1 MAAIDLMYVEEAGLK
16 ALQHAQDEL
25 KKSAQSRQLTAMLNK
40 RIRVAADPIKTDIK
54 SSAKQLTFTST
65 SRQGG
70 SRGNRNSK
78 QSKKTG
84 KWKKARGLREEMSF
98 GIKIR
103 IDKGAN
109 TAGVRIL
116 EDHPK
121 TEINRLARAINS
133 KGRIRHP
140 LFGNKDRWYMTKT
153 ENGQGWFDKPGQS
166 HLPRVTADINA
177 VVVDFTNEI
186 ARKIK

>member
-1 MAAIDLMYVEEAGLK
+1 MSAKDLIYVEEAGLK
-16 ALQHAQDEL
+16 ALQHAQNEL
-25 KKSAQSRQLTAMLNK
+25 KKSAESRQLTTMLNK
-40 RIRVAADPIKTDIK
+40 RIRVAADPIKTDLKNTAEKI
-54 SSAKQLTFTST
+54 TFTST
-65 SRQGG
+65 SRAGA
-70 SRGNRNSK
+70 SRSRRNRK
-78 QSKKTG
+78 QNKKSG
-84 KWKKARGLREEMSF
+84 KWKNAKGLRQEMST

-116 EDHPK
+116 EANAS
-121 TEINRLARAINS
+121 TEVNRLARAINS

-140 LFGNKDRWYMTKT
+140 LFGDKNHWYMTKT
-153 ENGQGWFDKPGQS
+153 SHGLGWFDNAGRS
-166 HLPRVTADINA
+166 HLPKVTADIKA

>member
-1 MAAIDLMYVEEAGLK
+1 MSAKDLIYVEEAGLK
-16 ALQHAQDEL
+16 ALQHAQNEL
-25 KKSAQSRQLTAMLNK
+25 KKSAESRQLTAMLNK

-54 SSAKQLTFTST
+54 NSAKHLTFTST

-70 SRGNRNSK
+70 SRANRYS
-78 QSKKTG
+78 
-84 KWKKARGLREEMSF
+84 KKARGLREEMSF

-153 ENGQGWFDKPGQS
+153 TNGQGWFDKPGQS

>member
-1 MAAIDLMYVEEAGLK
+1 MAAKNLVYVEEAGLK
-16 ALQHAQDEL
+16 ALQHAQQEL
-25 KKSAQSRQLTAMLNK
+25 QKSAQSKELTKRLNAK
-40 RIRVAADPIKTDIK
+40 IRVAAEPIKADMK
-54 SSAKQLTFTST
+54 NEAEHLTFTST

-70 SRGNRNSK
+70 SRANRYSK
-78 QSKKTG
+78 KSKKTG
-84 KWKKARGLREEMSF
+84 KWKQARGLRQEMSF
-98 GIKIR
+98 GIKVR

-109 TAGVRIL
+109 SAGVRIL
-116 EDHPK
+116 EDNPK

-153 ENGQGWFDKPGQS
+153 TNGQGWFDKTGQS
-166 HLPRVTADINA
+166 HLPKVTSDINA
-177 VVVDFTNEI
+177 VVVDFTNDL